1 MDNKPNK
8 QSEEEPLIPIPLA
21 AMSPIQNIGGIENA
35 VTDNIGTGLVA
46 YMGWKM
52 ATEDDKQNMNHKHE

>member
-1 MDNKPNK
+1 MDNKPYK

-35 VTDNIGTGLVA
+35 VTDNMGTGLVA
-46 YMGWKM
+46 YKGL
-52 ATEDDKQNMNHKHE
+52 A